1 VCFELQKESSSGQT
15 DELSSC
21 IQGCMLTWI
30 GNLSFFFFSIEMHV
44 SYLGNLMTVE
54 QVRMLIIF

>member
-21 IQGCMLTWI
+21 IQGCMLMWI
-30 GNLSFFFFSIEMHV
+30 GNLNFFFLF
-44 SYLGNLMTVE
+44 YRE
-54 QVRMLIIF
+54 QAKIVVDHGYV